1 MKTPRKP
8 LPADLKFGTVFSE
21 HMVCARFDVDTGWS
35 QADLS
40 AYGKLALDP
49 AASVLHYG
57 QAIFEGLKAF
67 TTADGHVALFRPDR
81 HAERFRRSAERTC
94 MEPVPDALFIDSVTA
109 LVRADEAYVPE
120 APDTS
125 LYVRPTLVATEPF
138 LGVRPARQ
146 YLFFVIACPV
156 GPYYAEG
163 FKPVSIWVEQEYVRA
178 AAGGLGTAKV
188 GANYVA
194 SLYASERAKDK
205 GYAQVLWTDA
215 VNHRLIEE
223 VGTMNVF
230 IRLKDEVVTP
240 PLHGGTAL
248 AGVTRDSVLTLI
260 QEFGL
265 RASERPISIDEVLEA
280 HGNGRLL
287 EIFGTG
293 TGAVISPVGKLG
305 LRDRS
310 IELGAGAGADQK
322 GEAGEVAQRLFDELQ
337 GIQRGSR
344 PDRHGWLQYVE

>member
-1 MKTPRKP
+1 VDELRMKTPRKQ

-21 HMVCARFDVDTGWS
+21 HMVCARFDVDSGWS

-40 AYGKLALDP
+40 AYQKLALDP

-67 TTADGHVALFRPDR
+67 STVDGHVALFRPDR

-94 MEPVPDALFIDSVTA
+94 MEPVPEALFIDSLTA

-120 APDTS
+120 RDDAS
-125 LYVRPTLVATEPF
+125 LYLRPTLIATEPF

-146 YLFFVIACPV
+146 YLFYVIGCPV
-156 GPYYAEG
+156 GPYYTEG
-163 FKPVSIWVEQEYVRA
+163 FKPVSIWVEQELVRA
-178 AAGGLGTAKV
+178 APGGLGTAKV

-194 SLYASERAKDK
+194 SLYASERAKEK

-215 VNHRLIEE
+215 VHHQLIEE

-230 IRLKDEVVTP
+230 IRLRDEVVTP
-240 PLHGGTAL
+240 PLGGTAL
-248 AGVTRDSVLTLI
+248 AGVTRDSAITLI

-265 RASERPISIDEVLEA
+265 HVSERPITVDEVVSA
-280 HGNGRLL
+280 HGNGQLL

-293 TGAVISPVGKLG
+293 TGAVISPVGRLG
-305 LRDRS
+305 MQSGS
-310 IELGAGAGADQK
+310 IAIGN
-322 GEAGEVAQRLFDELQ
+322 GEAGELSQRLYKELRA
-337 GIQRGSR
+337 IQCGAV
-344 PDRHGWLQYVE
+344 PDRHGWLRYLD

>member
-1 MKTPRKP
+1 MTTPRKP
-8 LPADLKFGTVFSE
+8 LPADLKFGTLFTDHIVS
-21 HMVCARFDVDTGWS
+21 ARFDVDHGW
-35 QADLS
+35 AGMEL
-40 AYGKLALDP
+40 APYGKLSLDP

-67 TTADGHVALFRPDR
+67 STQDGRIALFRPER
-81 HAERFRRSAERTC
+81 HAKRFQQSAERTC
-94 MEPVPDALFIDSVTA
+94 MELVPEELFLESVLA

-120 APDTS
+120 AEGTS
-125 LYVRPTLVATEPF
+125 LYIRPTLIATEPF

-178 AAGGLGTAKV
+178 APGGLGTAKV

-194 SLYASERAKDK
+194 SLYAAEKAKNA
-205 GYAQVLWTDA
+205 GYSQVLWTDA
-215 VNHRLIEE
+215 VEHRYIEE

-230 IRLKDEVVTP
+230 IRLRDEVVTP
-240 PLHGGTAL
+240 PAGSTAL
-248 AGVTRDSVLTLI
+248 AGVTRDSVLTL
-260 QEFGL
+260 L
-265 RASERPISIDEVLEA
+265 RDLGVKVSERPITIDEVSEA
-280 HGNGRLL
+280 HGKGQLL

-310 IELGAGAGADQK
+310 LTIGDGS
-322 GEAGEVAQRLFDELQ
+322 AGELSLRLFSELQ
-337 GIQRGSR
+337 GIQRGTR
-344 PDRHGWLQYVE
+344 PDKHNWLRYLG